1 MSDDLS
7 AMIRAAVDSETE
19 RAACTHPYISGT
31 FEELRG
37 RARRRRAV
45 GAVSVATA
53 CALVVGAA
61 AVAVGQPWSK
71 PLPPATTT
79 SPDPTSTKAP
89 EPTPGPT
96 DAAVIETV
104 TVDPHLP
111 QAQPLRAGVLAG
123 TGAGWAMVEYNG
135 SVDTEAETVEGPH
148 VLYLVAPD
156 GTLVQVADLTDA
168 DDSMRLLDW
177 LPGTGRVLLSVSG
190 KAAGDAES
198 VRVVDLETGDV
209 EGEIALAAG
218 TYGVNASFT
227 RPTGR
232 NVAVWTDGD
241 EGVSLVR
248 YSASGEELGALAD
261 KLPSVASTP
270 TGYLYGPDG
279 TFVVV
284 GAGATFEMIPVDG
297 SAPTALPLPA
307 GTLGCA
313 PVRWWPDGRL
323 LATCADDG
331 GADTVGDPD
340 GTLGSRLT
348 SENSWLFDIAHPAKA
363 ERLTAYVSTS
373 VVDFGI
379 EDVWDVA
386 GTRYARW
393 AGDCGGMSLGVSD
406 GAAYTSLADGVWTYG
421 PWHDGFLAASRPSC
435 GDPYA
440 ELVSVAR
447 DGGVTTLVPRV
458 EGAYG
463 IGKVVL
469 P

>member
-7 AMIRAAVDSETE
+7 ALIRAAVDSETE
-19 RAACTHPYISGT
+19 GAARTHPYVSGT

-79 SPDPTSTKAP
+79 SPDPRSTEPSPAP
-89 EPTPGPT
+89 S
-96 DAAVIETV
+96 DLDVIETV

-123 TGAGWAMVEYNG
+123 TGAGWAMFEYNG
-135 SVDTEAETVEGPH
+135 TVDAESGPVEGPH
-148 VLYLVAPD
+148 ILYLLAPD
-156 GTLVQVADLTDA
+156 GSLTQVADLTDA
-168 DDSMRLLDW
+168 DESMRLLDW
-177 LPGTGRVLLSVSG
+177 LPGTGRVLMAVS
-190 KAAGDAES
+190 ASGDGGSES
-198 VRVVDLETGDV
+198 VRVLDLETGKA
-209 EGEIALAAG
+209 EGEIALG
-218 TYGVNASFT
+218 GESYGVRASFT

-232 NVAVWTDGD
+232 NVAVWSDGPD
-241 EGVSLVR
+241 GASLVR
-248 YSASGEELGALAD
+248 YSASGEKLTTLVEKLSEGAAT
-261 KLPSVASTP
+261 SN
-270 TGYLYGPDG
+270 GYLYGPDG

-284 GAGATFEMIPVDG
+284 GAGTTFEAVPVDG
-297 SAPTALPLPA
+297 SKPTTLPLPD
-307 GTLGCA
+307 GTIGCA

-323 LATCADDG
+323 LATCADDLG
-331 GADTVGDPD
+331 PDVANDPD
-340 GTLGSRLT
+340 GTLGTRLT
-348 SENSWLFDIAHPAKA
+348 AENAWLFDVSHPAAA
-363 ERLTAYVSTS
+363 ERLTAYASTS

-393 AGDCGGMSLGVSD
+393 AGDCGGMSLGVAD
-406 GAAYTSLADGVWTYG
+406 GAAYTSLADGVWAYG

-447 DGGVTTLVPRV
+447 DGSVTTLVPRV

-463 IGKVVL
+463 ISTVVL